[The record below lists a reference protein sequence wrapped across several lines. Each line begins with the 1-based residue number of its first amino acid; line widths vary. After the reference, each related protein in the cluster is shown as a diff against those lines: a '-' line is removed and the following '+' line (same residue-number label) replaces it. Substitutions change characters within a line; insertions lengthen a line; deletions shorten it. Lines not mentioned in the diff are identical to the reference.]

1 LYSTQKQISI
11 FRDKTNI
18 SNIDF
23 QENMNTFEQ
32 GLHEIFLFK
41 HCATEKNYFVN
52 LMMTKKYD
60 ALVQTCF

>member
-32 GLHEIFLFK
+32 GLHAIFLFK
-41 HCATEKNYFVN
+41 HCATEKKYFVN